1 MRFNRLI
8 PAAMLNPARVNAA
21 RNGGAPFSS
30 PRASRNKSAP
40 LRLPALEPVFN
51 ASRRMA
57 SLEKDD
63 NPLKPIMTK
72 RWSESSLNPCW
83 SSLTKEKRK
92 KKVTWY
98 NRVCVDM
105 ESWFFKV
112 SLKHSV
118 LWHMSVSSTL
128 SVFDFF

>member
-21 RNGGAPFSS
+21 RNGGAPFSC
-30 PRASRNKSAP
+30 PQASRYKSAP
-40 LRLPALEPVFN
+40 LRLPALEPVFK

-63 NPLKPIMTK
+63 NPLKPIITK
-72 RWSESSLNPCW
+72 QWWSESSLNPCW
-83 SSLTKEKRK
+83 SSLKKKK

-98 NRVCVDM
+98 NHVCVDM
-105 ESWFFKV
+105 IPWIFKV
-112 SLKHSV
+112 SWKHSV
-118 LWHMSVSSTL
+118 LWHMGGSSTL
-128 SVFDFF
+128 AVFDFF